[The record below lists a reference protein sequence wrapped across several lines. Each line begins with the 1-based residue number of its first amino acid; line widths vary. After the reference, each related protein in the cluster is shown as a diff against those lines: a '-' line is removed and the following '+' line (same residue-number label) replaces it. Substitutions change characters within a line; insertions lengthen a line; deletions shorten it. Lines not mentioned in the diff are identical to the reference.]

1 MLKIRNLH
9 AYYGEIEALKGID
22 LDVEEGKIT
31 CLVGSNGAGKST
43 LLKAISGMVHR
54 TGSMI
59 FDGKQELIQAKPR
72 EITKLGI
79 THVPE
84 GRLVFPGLTVEQ
96 NLETGTI
103 NWHGFFGRKPYD
115 KDLEEVYDL
124 FPRLCE
130 RKDQY
135 AWSLSGGEQQ
145 MLAVGRA
152 MMARP
157 TVLML
162 DEPSMGL
169 APILVAEVFEKIIQ
183 INREQGMTILL
194 VEQNARSAMKISD
207 RCYVM
212 DNGKILMSGNAKEMI
227 SDPKIIQA
235 YFGGFAKNVKK

>member
-1 MLKIRNLH
+1 MKKFFALLLALTMLL
-9 AYYGEIEALKGID
+9 
-22 LDVEEGKIT
+22 T
-31 CLVGSNGAGKST
+31 LVACASKPAETEKPAETTTTETAAQTETKTETSAAEPE
-43 LLKAISGMVHR
+43 KAESK
-54 TGSMI
+54 
-59 FDGKQELIQAKPR
+59 DYK
-72 EITKLGI
+72 
-79 THVPE
+79 
-84 GRLVFPGLTVEQ
+84 VEQ

-124 FPRLCE
+124 FPRLRE